1 MTAVL
6 QVATILVAMA
16 SEKYIWALNSI
27 QKSLISNQQIFC
39 NSRICVILKLAVT
52 KLKWF
57 CWDQLYLHYL
67 KHLSLTFNFA
77 VISVVTKYQGFQD
90 VIYNMEGLDINIS
103 AQFK

>member
-6 QVATILVAMA
+6 QVATVLVAMA

-52 KLKWF
+52 KLK
-57 CWDQLYLHYL
+57 
-67 KHLSLTFNFA
+67 
-77 VISVVTKYQGFQD
+77 
-90 VIYNMEGLDINIS
+90 
-103 AQFK
+103 

>member
-39 NSRICVILKLAVT
+39 NSPICVILKLAVT
-52 KLKWF
+52 KLK
-57 CWDQLYLHYL
+57 
-67 KHLSLTFNFA
+67 
-77 VISVVTKYQGFQD
+77 
-90 VIYNMEGLDINIS
+90 
-103 AQFK
+103 